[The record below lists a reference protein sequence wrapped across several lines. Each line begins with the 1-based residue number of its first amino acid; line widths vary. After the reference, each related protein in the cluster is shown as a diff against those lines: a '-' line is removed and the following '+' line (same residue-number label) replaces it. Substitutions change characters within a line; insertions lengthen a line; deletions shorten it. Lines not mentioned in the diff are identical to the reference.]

1 MDRIT
6 MKIDGMTCG
15 HCVSAVDKALR
26 KVDGV
31 AVEQVAVGSA
41 TVSFDPSAVS
51 EARIAEA
58 VKDEGYAVVS
68 TSH

>member
-1 MDRIT
+1 MERMT

-26 KVDGV
+26 KVNGV
-31 AVEQVAVGSA
+31 AVEKVDIGSA
-41 TVSFDPSAVS
+41 TVSFDPSEVS

-58 VKDEGYAVVS
+58 VSDEGYAVLG